1 MSKFKEDL
9 IEISKSTGI
18 SMDTLESLPE
28 EKVLEVLMSFNTG
41 SLSEIY
47 HTADMQMYYNMLK
60 KVSQLTGVPHETLIK
75 LPQNKIEHLVGQYTM
90 EIDITPNEE
99 LRNSLLEVINCK
111 EEKE

>member
-9 IEISKSTGI
+9 IEISKATGI
-18 SMDTLESLPE
+18 SMDTLDSLPE

-47 HTADMQMYYNMLK
+47 HIADMQMYYNMLK
-60 KVSQLTGVPHETLIK
+60 KVSELTSVPHDMLIR

-90 EIDITPNEE
+90 EIDITPDEE
-99 LRNSLLEVINCK
+99 LKRELFEVIN
-111 EEKE
+111 EK